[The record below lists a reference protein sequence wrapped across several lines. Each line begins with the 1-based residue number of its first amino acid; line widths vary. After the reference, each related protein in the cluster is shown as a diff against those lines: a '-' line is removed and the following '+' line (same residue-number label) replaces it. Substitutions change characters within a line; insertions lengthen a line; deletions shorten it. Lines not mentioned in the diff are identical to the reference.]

1 MLFLYGMRRQV
12 YCVVLVILG
21 LAVSAI
27 AEAHKVNMFAYV
39 DGDRVFIEGYFSD
52 GNKARNSEVAVY
64 NEAGDKVLTGVT
76 GEDGAYSFKIPAKG
90 ALRITLNAGMG
101 HKTDYTVSADE
112 LAGETKLDT
121 STVGDASPTDS
132 QPRPDN
138 AGDTAGPTKGPE
150 PSEADLELM
159 VRRAVGDAIKP
170 LMRSVSELEAR
181 RGFSDIV
188 GGIGFIIGILG
199 TVFYLKARK
208 LSQNKSEKTGS

>member
-1 MLFLYGMRRQV
+1 MKFFYGMRRQF
-12 YCVVLVILG
+12 CGVVLLILG

-27 AEAHKVNMFAYV
+27 AEAHKVNMFAYI

-76 GEDGAYSFKIPAKG
+76 GEDGTYSFKIPAKG
-90 ALRITLNAGMG
+90 PLRVTLNAGMG
-101 HKTDYTVSADE
+101 HKTEYTVSADE
-112 LAGETKLDT
+112 LAGESELDT
-121 STVGDASPTDS
+121 SGGGGAGPADS
-132 QPRPDN
+132 QPIRN
-138 AGDTAGPTKGPE
+138 TAGVTAAPTKGPE
-150 PSEADLELM
+150 PSV

-170 LMRSVSELEAR
+170 LMRSMSALEAR

-188 GGIGFIIGILG
+188 GGIGFIVGILG

-208 LSQNKSEKTGS
+208 LSQHKSEKTGP